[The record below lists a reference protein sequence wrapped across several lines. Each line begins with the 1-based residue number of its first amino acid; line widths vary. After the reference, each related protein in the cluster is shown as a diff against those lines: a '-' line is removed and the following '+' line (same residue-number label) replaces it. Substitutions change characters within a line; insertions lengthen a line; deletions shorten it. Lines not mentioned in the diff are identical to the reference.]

1 MSILTTNFPNIEDVE
16 RYDTERLINFLR
28 LKILNLD
35 EKNFK
40 ILRDQDVDG
49 LAFLHMTEDVFIK
62 PPFNFSYGKAKKL
75 GMLIDSLNNQRLLTL
90 EEALLCIP
98 PPAFIKKLTKSIPNL
113 GDHVPDDVFLWDDF
127 LESVR
132 MYEFT
137 DKKRYQRPQFSHSK
151 MGVGETSIQAIF
163 EFNIC
168 EVLNELLPNYLFSRK
183 STKNPGDPDFTC
195 FFAQSTLLF
204 PIEIKPEYL
213 LEIGKLQFPEYYKKR
228 AEARTM
234 IKQIFSY
241 MIENECQYG
250 IFSTYNMHWFLY
262 RPSNNPKKLWISETL
277 ELTSE
282 FPTVLKA
289 YAYMVQK
296 LCCDSD
302 KSYYSP
308 HILKILDSVTRK
320 DEELVS
326 NTRSLR
332 SRTKSSFNNSLGSL
346 SFNILYKSQM
356 NNQNFSFLD
365 FKFNDILG
373 QGRSG
378 KTLKCEFRGNTIAL
392 KCTDLWKYPLDI
404 LKEMQNEV
412 EIYQIL
418 ASIQEEFIPKLMCYG
433 YYGGGICYIIGTS
446 FSGTALTDYKHIT
459 ERQRVMCLCAINAIH
474 SKGVLH
480 NDIRAENILL
490 SNINDNVYWIDF
502 GMASYHCEVKKCW
515 KLFDEEK
522 RELVN
527 LLNQYTL
534 LDSVVIV

>member
-28 LKILNLD
+28 LKILNHD

-250 IFSTYNMHWFLY
+250 IFSTYNMHWFPHTHTWFKNY
-262 RPSNNPKKLWISETL
+262 GHDN
-277 ELTSE
+277 
-282 FPTVLKA
+282 
-289 YAYMVQK
+289 
-296 LCCDSD
+296 D

-346 SFNILYKSQM
+346 SFNTLYKSQM

-515 KLFDEEK
+515 KLFDKEK